1 MTLLRSIL
9 KGIKRLYEDVSGWW
23 DDLRRFFQDEA
34 DAGAWYGHL
43 MNWLLDGLASVVS
56 RIWDLLTLQADYLS
70 VAFVVKIVVLLIL
83 VIGLFLHMAARD
95 RGSRSTEEKD
105 EESKEE
111 GES

>member
-1 MTLLRSIL
+1 M
-9 KGIKRLYEDVSGWW
+9 
-23 DDLRRFFQDEA
+23 
-34 DAGAWYGHL
+34 
-43 MNWLLDGLASVVS
+43 ASVVS
-56 RIWDLLTLQADYLS
+56 RIWDLLNLQADYLS

>member
-83 VIGLFLHMAARD
+83 VIG
-95 RGSRSTEEKD
+95 
-105 EESKEE
+105 
-111 GES
+111 